1 MEANKNAS
9 KEEYEQKKK
18 DFEAIIH
25 PIMAK
30 LYAKTGGAPGGP

>member
-1 MEANKNAS
+1 MDANKTAG

-18 DFEAIIH
+18 DFEAVVH

-30 LYAKTGGAPGGP
+30 LYA